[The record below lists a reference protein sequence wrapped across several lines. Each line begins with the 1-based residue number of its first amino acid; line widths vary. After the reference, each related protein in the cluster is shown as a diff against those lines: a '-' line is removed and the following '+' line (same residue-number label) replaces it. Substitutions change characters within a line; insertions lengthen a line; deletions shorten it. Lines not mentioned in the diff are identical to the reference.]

1 MDEKF
6 KKSFSEVY
14 EILKI
19 MPDSILNK
27 IPTKLQNIIEN
38 ERDKNYKVVIKE
50 PLEIENFQYETI
62 VFLGMLYRDFLC
74 SEDEKKKLKEKDI
87 ELEKRYNQELS
98 EIYNIDDL
106 FNRRKKEN
114 FTENENK
121 NLPIKAEEKK
131 WFQKLFNL
139 VKGIFR

>member
-74 SEDEKKKLKEKDI
+74 NEDEKKELKENDI
-87 ELEKRYNQELS
+87 ELAKKYDQELS
-98 EIYNIDDL
+98 EKYNTDNL

-139 VKGIFR
+139 VKGIFK

>member
-1 MDEKF
+1 MDEK
-6 KKSFSEVY
+6 FSEVY

>member
-6 KKSFSEVY
+6 KRAFSEVY

-74 SEDEKKKLKEKDI
+74 NEDEKKELKENDI
-87 ELEKRYNQELS
+87 ELAKKYDQELS
-98 EIYNIDDL
+98 EKYNTDNL

-139 VKGIFR
+139 VKGIFK